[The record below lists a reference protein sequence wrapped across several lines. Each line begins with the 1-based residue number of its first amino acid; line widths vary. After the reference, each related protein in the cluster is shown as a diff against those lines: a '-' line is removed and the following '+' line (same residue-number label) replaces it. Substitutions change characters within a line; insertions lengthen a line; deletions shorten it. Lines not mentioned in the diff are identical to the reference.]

1 MASKSGMAKAIKKP
15 VKTTP
20 SKTKPTSSAKT
31 KPAKKAVVKSAGK
44 SSASGKTGVS
54 GKKKIS
60 NVPLKVAKAPKKG
73 TLKAVK
79 TLKKPATIA
88 TVKSPAERLA
98 DAAIHGILEK
108 KGKNVICMNLK
119 DVPNAVCDY
128 FIICEAQSTQQVSAI
143 ADSVDFEVKKATG
156 ENPFHTEGWENSLWI
171 LLDYVNVVI
180 HVFESETRHF
190 YRLESLWAD
199 AEVKEYGVEYA

>member
-20 SKTKPTSSAKT
+20 SKTKTPSSAKAKT
-31 KPAKKAVVKSAGK
+31 AKKAVVKSP
-44 SSASGKTGVS
+44 GKTTVS

-60 NVPLKVAKAPKKG
+60 GAPLKVAKAPR
-73 TLKAVK
+73 KAAAKAIK
-79 TLKKPATIA
+79 TVKKPGGVAA
-88 TVKSPAERLA
+88 MKSPAELLA

-171 LLDYVNVVI
+171 LLDYVNVVV